1 MTPKYVTPLQRKRT
15 KAGLTQVELSGA
27 VGITS
32 RHYQSIEQ
40 YRVMPR
46 VILAM
51 KIAIVLRSSVET
63 LWRDALDAA

>member
-1 MTPKYVTPLQRKRT
+1 MVKKYVTPLQRKRL
-15 KAGLTQVELSGA
+15 KAGLTQVEVAGG

-46 VILAM
+46 VITALR
-51 KIAIVLRSSVET
+51 IAIVLRSSVET
-63 LWRDALDAA
+63 LWCDVLD